1 MLGAHRES
9 NRTPSEPR
17 RRPSSERSVAPSV
30 GTAGKRKER
39 CFVQLQ
45 QNGPVIAVPVPP
57 KVVVWEAFE
66 VSDPMTLAASKLY
79 EKTLA
84 ADERIP
90 WMWIE
95 QSVQDRTKSKP

>member
-1 MLGAHRES
+1 M
-9 NRTPSEPR
+9 
-17 RRPSSERSVAPSV
+17 
-30 GTAGKRKER
+30 
-39 CFVQLQ
+39 QLQ
-45 QNGPVIAVPVPP
+45 QVAPVKDTAPQKI
-57 KVVVWEAFE
+57 VVWEAFD

-95 QSVQDRTKSKP
+95 QSVQDRTKSKPRPGGWSHRRCCRRRWTPW